1 MTSVPDSADPAHI
14 RWLAQQISSRLINEA
29 DIQVTACAT
38 LDAANPSHVSFLAN
52 AKYLDK
58 ARTSNAGA
66 IICSVEHAEHLPG
79 KTLLV
84 ADDPYFA
91 FRQAMVLLHG
101 WRMQPAVGVSPDA
114 YVDDTAEFGDL
125 CTIRPGA
132 HVAPRAKIG
141 NRVIL
146 YPGCYVGKDA
156 VIGDDCVLYSSVTVY
171 DRCTLGHRVTLHAGT
186 SIGHDGFGY
195 ATHPPTEPPH
205 DGSDPAAP
213 IHHKIPQAGI
223 AVLEDDVE
231 MGANCSVDRATLGET
246 RIGAG
251 TKFSNNVV
259 IGHGCTIGKH
269 NLFVAHVGV
278 AGSVTT
284 GDYVVLGGQVGIA
297 GHLSLGDRVQV
308 AAGSKVMHDIP
319 EGQQWGGAPAQ
330 PLTHTKRVILH
341 TQRLPDLAAQI
352 KRLTRRLTRLEKQQT
367 DQ

>member
-1 MTSVPDSADPAHI
+1 MKIQDVTSAISARLDSAIPDTTE
-14 RWLAQQISSRLINEA
+14 LN
-29 DIQVTACAT
+29 ACAT
-38 LDAANPSHVSFLAN
+38 LDAATPSHVSFLAN

-58 ARTSNAGA
+58 ARASNAGA
-66 IICSVEHAEHLPG
+66 IICSAEHAEHLPG
-79 KTLLV
+79 KTLLI

-101 WRMQPAVGVSPDA
+101 WRMQPAVGVSPEA
-114 YVDDTAEFGDL
+114 HVDDTAELGDL

-156 VIGDDCVLYSSVTVY
+156 VIGDDCVLYPNVTVY

-195 ATHPPTEPPH
+195 ATHPRKSDP
-205 DGSDPAAP
+205 GSDQDGGQTEV

-246 RIGAG
+246 HIGAG
-251 TKFSNNVV
+251 TKCSNNVV

-284 GDYVVLGGQVGIA
+284 GDYVVLAGQVGIA
-297 GHLSLGDRVQV
+297 GHLTLGDRAQV

-319 EGQQWGGAPAQ
+319 AGEQWGGAPAQ
-330 PLTHTKRVILH
+330 PLTHTKRVVLH

-352 KRLTRRLTRLEKQQT
+352 KRLTRRLARLENKHS
-367 DQ
+367 DS